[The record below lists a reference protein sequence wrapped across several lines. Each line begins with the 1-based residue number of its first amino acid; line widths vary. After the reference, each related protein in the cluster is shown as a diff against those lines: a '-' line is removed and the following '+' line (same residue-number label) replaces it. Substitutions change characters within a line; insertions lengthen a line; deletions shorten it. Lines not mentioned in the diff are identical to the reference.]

1 MLEVR
6 RLTVENYRSIRRLS
20 VPLRR
25 LNVFVGENG
34 VGKTNLYRALALVQ
48 AAAAGT
54 LARELA
60 AEGGMES
67 AFWAG
72 PRKPTDS
79 SVRLKLG
86 CELGDAT
93 TYGYRVEIGLPA
105 PMAAGFPLE
114 GQVKEERLEQL
125 GGRRPVTLLER
136 RNVLVKARDREDRLN
151 TVTIDLLPSETALA
165 AIRDPGGYPD
175 LSFTR
180 DHLLAWRF
188 YHAFRTDPG
197 SPLRRPAL
205 AVTTPTLAADGSD
218 LAAVFATLNMLR
230 GDLYPIAEAVADA
243 FEGAYVVQGDRPSEQ
258 FVSFAMQYPEFPR
271 RHFEAS
277 ELSDGTLR
285 FLALAGALLGYRPAS
300 LIALNEPET
309 SLHPS
314 LLPALAR
321 LIARGAERSQIWVV
335 THSTVLADAIADA
348 TGTIPRRLYKEKGET
363 LLEGLRL
370 DGTFADD
377 EAE

>member
-48 AAAAGT
+48 AAATGT

-72 PRKPTDS
+72 DRSATDKN
-79 SVRLKLG
+79 VRLKLG
-86 CELGDAT
+86 CELGDMT
-93 TYGYRVEIGLPA
+93 TYGYRIEIGLPA
-105 PMAAGFPLE
+105 PMSAGFPLE

-125 GGRRPVTLLER
+125 GGRRPVPLLER
-136 RNVLVKARDREDRLN
+136 KNVLVKARNRDDKLS
-151 TVTIDLLPSETALA
+151 TVTIDLLPSETALS
-165 AIRDPGGYPD
+165 AIRDPGGFPD

-180 DHLLAWRF
+180 DHLTAWRF
-188 YHAFRTDPG
+188 YHGFRTDAD
-197 SPLRRPAL
+197 SALRRPSL
-205 AVTTPTLAADGSD
+205 AVTTPTLAADGAD

-230 GDLYPIAEAVADA
+230 GDLFDIREAVADA
-243 FEGAYVVQGDRPSEQ
+243 FEGASVVPGEQ
-258 FVSFAMQYPEFPR
+258 SSHQYCSFAMRYPAFPR
-271 RHFEAS
+271 RHFEAA

-335 THSTVLADAIADA
+335 THSTVLADALAEE
-348 TGTIPRRLYKEKGET
+348 TGVIPRRLYKEDGET
-363 LLEGLRL
+363 LVEGLRL
-370 DGTFADD
+370 DGEFDD
-377 EAE
+377 D